1 MIGVYGAT
9 GKVGRLVTAR
19 FDCAG
24 ARTILIGRNQSALS
38 RLSSPGLPRPIAVAA
53 IDDPSA
59 LERALDGCHV
69 LVNCATADAG
79 GERLV
84 RAALDAG
91 IHYVDAASEQHH
103 IRRIF
108 EQYDDEAR
116 QCDVAIV
123 PALGFDYAVGDCLA
137 HLAAQSH
144 QPASQVVVAYAV
156 EHLQVSGNSTRPAS
170 TATAGTEVV
179 YREGRWRTVPFEVD
193 RAWFDFP
200 EPVGRRQM
208 SRYGSGEVVTVPRHV
223 KTQSVNT
230 LITSTSLCP
239 YPTLLPFLPWLRP
252 IAGLVKRTPARAI
265 FSIVTSA
272 LGGERKPSAGVDV
285 AAAESSAPVDDGR
298 FVVAVEAHATSGS
311 VGHAIA
317 AGANFREVTAAIL
330 AQGALWLEQGSVVA
344 GVHSAATAFEPH
356 ALLDSLANE
365 GVAWSQS

>member
-9 GKVGRLVTAR
+9 GTLGRLVTAR

-24 ARTILIGRNQSALS
+24 ARTVLIGRNQSALS
-38 RLSSPGLPRPIAVAA
+38 HLSSPGLPRPTAVAA
-53 IDDPSA
+53 IDDPAA

-69 LVNCATADAG
+69 LVNCAPADAG

-84 RAALDAG
+84 RAALDEG
-91 IHYVDAASEQHH
+91 IHYVDAAGEQHH

-144 QPASQVVVAYAV
+144 QPASEVVVAYAV
-156 EHLQVSGNSTRPAS
+156 ENADVSGNNMRPPP
-170 TATAGTEVV
+170 TDTAGREVV

-208 SRYGSGEVVTVPRHV
+208 SRYGSGEVITVPRHV

-265 FSIVTSA
+265 FNIVTA
-272 LGGERKPSAGVDV
+272 AFGGARKPSTGVDV
-285 AAAESSAPVDDGR
+285 APAESPAAGSDGR
-298 FVVAVEAHATSGS
+298 FVVAVEAHSTAGS
-311 VGHAIA
+311 VGRAVA

-356 ALLDSLANE
+356 
-365 GVAWSQS
+365 